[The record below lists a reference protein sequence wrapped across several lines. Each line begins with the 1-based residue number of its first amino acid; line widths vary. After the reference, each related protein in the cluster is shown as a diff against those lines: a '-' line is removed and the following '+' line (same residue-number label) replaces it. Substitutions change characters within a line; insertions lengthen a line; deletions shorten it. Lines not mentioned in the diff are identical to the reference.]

1 MTEPINAPIN
11 SGGINR
17 PDFQPH
23 QNPMNQPP
31 RQQQP
36 PMRVNPMAPVTYESG
51 GQQVTIDP
59 MLVRNFLVSG
69 DPSKVS
75 DQEILYFISL
85 CKAQKLNPFVKDA
98 YLIKFGTSPAQVVT
112 SCAALEKRAE
122 TFPAYDG
129 MESGI
134 IVKGENG
141 VEYRNGSF
149 YDDDSEKL
157 LGAWAEVYRKDRSRP
172 KHIEVSLKEFN
183 KGNANWNTMPAIM
196 IRKVAKATALR
207 EAFPNEN
214 GSLYAEEELDRGP
227 AKERAPRKVTQ
238 RLTAAEDQK

>member
-1 MTEPINAPIN
+1 MTEPINN
-11 SGGINR
+11 GGMNR

-36 PMRVNPMAPVTYESG
+36 PMQVNPMAPVTYESG

-196 IRKVAKATALR
+196 IRKQRHCAKPFRMKTA
-207 EAFPNEN
+207 ACM
-214 GSLYAEEELDRGP
+214 
-227 AKERAPRKVTQ
+227 PRKSWIAVLLKIVPLEKSRRDLRQ
-238 RLTAAEDQK
+238 RIRNDPRY